1 MAGERRLELKK
12 KVGDVLRRAPV
23 WVNPGHTTETAVVL
37 LQGFHFGGLPVV
49 DGNKLVGMIESDRLL
64 AGDEGRLVS
73 DLMST
78 DVPTVTPDV
87 DADEAARLMVR
98 ARVHRLPVLDSGKL
112 VGVITSTDLLPEIT
126 RSFDPLTELPWS
138 DGLRDWAIER
148 LQNSQEITV
157 LFVDLDKFGRF
168 NKKYG
173 HLLGDDVLRMVTK
186 TLLDVTEAPLDFV
199 SKYGGD
205 EFCIGTLRSSE
216 EASELGERVQK
227 AVSQISI
234 EAHADEAVTCTIG
247 QAGGKRSHERLH
259 VHYAATMNSL
269 VDLASKNC
277 MEKKAAALAEAGD
290 GEVER
295 GGRPRLVSVDV
306 TRKGRK
312 STVTIELQSPSMT
325 LPQVTTTADVDEEEV
340 IGLVAQA
347 AVDAV
352 RPLFADDCNLV
363 IGEVQRLQTSAGQ
376 TYVCVIADYACPAYT
391 TTVAGSAIASADL
404 YRAAASAVL
413 DCVNR
418 LIGR

>member
-1 MAGERRLELKK
+1 
-12 KVGDVLRRAPV
+12 
-23 WVNPGHTTETAVVL
+23 VVE
-37 LQGFHFGGLPVV
+37 
-49 DGNKLVGMIESDRLL
+49 GNKLVGMIDSDRLL
-64 AGDEGRLVS
+64 AGDESRLVS
-73 DLMST
+73 DLMDT

-87 DADEAARLMVR
+87 DADEAAKLMVR
-98 ARVHRLPVLDSGKL
+98 TRVHRLPVLERGKL

-173 HLLGDDVLRMVTK
+173 HLVGDEVLRAVTQ

-205 EFCIGTLRSSE
+205 EFCIGTLRSAE
-216 EASELGERVQK
+216 EAAELGEKVQE
-227 AVSQISI
+227 AVSQMSV
-234 EAHADEAVTCTIG
+234 EGHAEEEITCTIG

-269 VDLASKNC
+269 IDLASKNC

-290 GEVER
+290 GEPER
-295 GGRPRLVSVDV
+295 ESRPRLISVDV
-306 TRKGRK
+306 ARKGRK
-312 STVTIELQSPSMT
+312 TTVTVDLQCPSMDLSPVIAT
-325 LPQVTTTADVDEEEV
+325 RDADEEEV
-340 IGLVAQA
+340 LSLVAQA
-347 AVDAV
+347 TVDAV
-352 RPLFADDCNLV
+352 RPLFAEDCNLV

-376 TYVCVIADYACPAYT
+376 TYVCVIANYTSPAYT

-404 YRAAASAVL
+404 YRAAAAAVL